1 MTASLFQVLSYDL
14 LAGVML
20 MLARHRNGP
29 QRRLRARAQIFT
41 VIACLGVNSLALAQ
55 APEPRSSPAQPPGA
69 DTSDA
74 GLTAPAGAEANDLTD
89 RSAPVAPE
97 PSKPETDTAQPRP
110 FDPATKLMMKALGC
124 EESPIQ
130 LYGWIENSFSG
141 NTNGTPRGL
150 SNVTVFPNR
159 LANQWQGNQ
168 YYAVLENVLEQSDE
182 INLGSDSIRC
192 SATTGN
198 SPGTSAFLTM
208 RLLPSG

>member
-1 MTASLFQVLSYDL
+1 MISRTDLRCSLPSRPNL
-14 LAGVML
+14 
-20 MLARHRNGP
+20 
-29 QRRLRARAQIFT
+29 RRTLPSRA
-41 VIACLGVNSLALAQ
+41 L
-55 APEPRSSPAQPPGA
+55 
-69 DTSDA
+69 
-74 GLTAPAGAEANDLTD
+74 
-89 RSAPVAPE
+89 
-97 PSKPETDTAQPRP
+97 

-182 INLGSDSIRC
+182 INLGFRFD
-192 SATTGN
+192 TLFGN
-198 SPGTSAFLTM
+198 DWEFTRDIGLFNNAFITV
-208 RLLPSG
+208 R